1 MTLEIHPTGDPNHFD
16 LYDDVTGEK
25 IGELANPPDGDDDA
39 PKGALPYWTAE
50 IWSQMGTGKTWGASN
65 ESFDEIKQD
74 VHEMY
79 EEFAA
84 ERRELSKGS
93 RAWTTGSVP
102 MGGKPG
108 WRRR

>member
-1 MTLEIHPTGDPNHFD
+1 VTLDIRPTGDPDRFD
-16 LYDDVTGEK
+16 LYDGDDK
-25 IGELANPPDGDDDA
+25 IGELVNEPEEDVDPADD
-39 PKGALPYWTAE
+39 PPYWTAE
-50 IWSQMGTGKTWGASN
+50 LWSQMGTGKKWQAGG
-65 ESFDEIKQD
+65 EDFDEVKRF
-74 VHEMY
+74 VYEMY

-93 RAWTTGSVP
+93 RIRTTGSVP